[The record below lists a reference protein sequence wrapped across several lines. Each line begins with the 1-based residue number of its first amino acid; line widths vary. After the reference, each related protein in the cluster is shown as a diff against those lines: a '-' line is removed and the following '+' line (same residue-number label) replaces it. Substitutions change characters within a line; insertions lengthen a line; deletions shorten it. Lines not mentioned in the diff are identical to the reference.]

1 MKEYENGNNGIDSE
15 VDADLKEIKNESTED
30 NDQLRLQRPK
40 KNIDIKRLLKKTAFL
55 IAGIVIGFIL
65 GVIGS
70 VGVSDEYENTIN
82 ELTTKNEE
90 QSSIIQDKDEEIET
104 LKNKVA
110 DAEPWFAMKED
121 EQKAIEE
128 ENARKAEEERKAAEV
143 KKEEERKAAEAKEKQ
158 GYNTG
163 ITYKQLARTP
173 DDYVGEKVKFKG
185 KVVQVMEGDGETQIR
200 LAVDGNYDNIIY
212 GAYDSSIVSSR
223 VLEDDYITIMGVSGG
238 LLTYTST
245 MGGDITIP
253 SVLVQKI
260 DM

>member
-1 MKEYENGNNGIDSE
+1 
-15 VDADLKEIKNESTED
+15 
-30 NDQLRLQRPK
+30 
-40 KNIDIKRLLKKTAFL
+40 
-55 IAGIVIGFIL
+55 
-65 GVIGS
+65 
-70 VGVSDEYENTIN
+70 
-82 ELTTKNEE
+82 
-90 QSSIIQDKDEEIET
+90 
-104 LKNKVA
+104 
-110 DAEPWFAMKED
+110 MKED

-128 ENARKAEEERKAAEV
+128 ENARKAEEERKAAEA

-212 GAYDSSIVSSR
+212 GAYNSSI

>member
-1 MKEYENGNNGIDSE
+1 M
-15 VDADLKEIKNESTED
+15 
-30 NDQLRLQRPK
+30 
-40 KNIDIKRLLKKTAFL
+40 KRLLKKTAFL

-128 ENARKAEEERKAAEV
+128 ENARKAEEERKAAE
-143 KKEEERKAAEAKEKQ
+143 AKEKQ

-223 VLEDDYITIMGVSGG
+223 VLEDDYITIMGVSEG

>member
-30 NDQLRLQRPK
+30 NNQLRLQRPK

-65 GVIGS
+65 GAIGS

-110 DAEPWFAMKED
+110 DAEPWF
-121 EQKAIEE
+121 
-128 ENARKAEEERKAAEV
+128 V
-143 KKEEERKAAEAKEKQ
+143 
-158 GYNTG
+158 
-163 ITYKQLARTP
+163 
-173 DDYVGEKVKFKG
+173 
-185 KVVQVMEGDGETQIR
+185 
-200 LAVDGNYDNIIY
+200 
-212 GAYDSSIVSSR
+212 
-223 VLEDDYITIMGVSGG
+223 
-238 LLTYTST
+238 
-245 MGGDITIP
+245 
-253 SVLVQKI
+253 
-260 DM
+260 

>member
-30 NDQLRLQRPK
+30 NNQLRLQRPK

-128 ENARKAEEERKAAEV
+128 ENARKAEEERKAAE
-143 KKEEERKAAEAKEKQ
+143 AKEKQ

-223 VLEDDYITIMGVSGG
+223 VLEDDYITIMGVSEG